1 MKGYYKNEAATKEA
15 FSDDGWLRTGD
26 LGHIDEHKNIY
37 LRGRSKTMIL
47 GSNGQNIFPEEIE
60 SRLNNLPFV
69 QESLVVVCNKK
80 LIALVYPDFEAIDSV
95 GLNTPESLKTIM
107 DENLNTLN
115 KSVGSYEK
123 VSRIQIFPTEF
134 EKTPKRSIK
143 RYLYNSVTD

>member
-80 LIALVYPDFEAIDSV
+80 LIALVYPDFEALDSV
-95 GLNTPESLKTIM
+95 GFNTPESLKTIM

>member
-1 MKGYYKNEAATKEA
+1 
-15 FSDDGWLRTGD
+15 
-26 LGHIDEHKNIY
+26 
-37 LRGRSKTMIL
+37 MIL
-47 GSNGQNIFPEEIE
+47 GSNGQNIFPEELE

-69 QESLVVVCNKK
+69 QESLVVECNKK
-80 LIALVYPDFEAIDSV
+80 LIALVYPDFEALDSV

-115 KSVGSYEK
+115 KSVGAYEK

-143 RYLYNSVTD
+143 RYLYNSVTDYYN